1 MNDRRPILGLV
12 LTLAVLLLGAVAAPA
27 VVQAG
32 GGCHAPD
39 NSVHMEADGTKVI
52 RMDVCSFA
60 PAVSTVPVGTAVRF
74 LNTATNDHAVTGRAG
89 SWGSDILGPGQ
100 EFSARFDKVGTYPY
114 ACPLHPGMVG
124 AIVVTAEAAGPAD
137 LAAPTQPAASSGPA
151 APATSDPIQ
160 LALVGLAGLAV
171 GLGLGAAAMRRRTTG

>member
-1 MNDRRPILGLV
+1 MVRRSILALASLLL
-12 LTLAVLLLGAVAAPA
+12 LTLAAVAVPA
-27 VVQAG
+27 MIHAG

-39 NSVHMEADGTKVI
+39 GSVHMEADGTTVI

-60 PAVSTVPVGTAVRF
+60 PTVSTVPVGTTVRF

-89 SWGSDILGPGQ
+89 SWGSDILGPGK

-124 AIVVTAEAAGPAD
+124 AIVVAAGAGGPAD
-137 LAAPTQPAASSGPA
+137 RTASTQPAASAEPA
-151 APATSDPIQ
+151 APTTPDPLP
-160 LALVGLAGLAV
+160 LALAGLAGLAL